1 MSAADGFLTPPR
13 GAAHAELER
22 RYRRLLG
29 LYPREFR
36 ARRGTEMLGVLMAS
50 ARDGQTRPAPGD
62 VADMVKGSLLMRLR
76 GPRGGWA
83 SALAAFAVLAPLF
96 LVLTDIL
103 LVAVP
108 YWESQAAWE
117 DRIRSMKAVVPAG
130 TALPPDLLE
139 RLHDGGIQLLSQ
151 PSFLIL
157 AGGHVIVA
165 AAVLAGLRR
174 TALAALLVAAV
185 VDWHW
190 VHWNN
195 FNVLAPGRLV
205 TTLFI
210 YGVFLIEAF
219 ALAVADPR
227 AARRLVTWRHAVNVL
242 LLAGAVQAW
251 SFGANAA
258 TDFPR
263 STANADLVTGFVLAV
278 IALALL
284 GVLGLGWRTSLL
296 FAAAC
301 FPCAVVGAAFH
312 TSWIGSI
319 VLTEWVLYLPLLLVA
334 CWSAAWTV
342 RRTVTR
348 RGGAHG
354 SAS

>member
-22 RYRRLLG
+22 RYRRLLR

-36 ARRGTEMLGVLMAS
+36 ARRGAEMLGVLMAS
-50 ARDGQTRPAPGD
+50 ARAGQTRPAPGD
-62 VADMVKGSLLMRLR
+62 VADIVGGSLLMRLR

-83 SALAAFAVLAPLF
+83 SALAAFALLAPLF

-117 DRIRSMKAVVPAG
+117 NRIRSAKAAG
-130 TALPPDLLE
+130 AALPPELLE
-139 RLHDGGIQLLSQ
+139 RFHDGGIGLLSQ
-151 PSFLIL
+151 PGFLVF

-185 VDWHW
+185 VDFGNWAHLTSF
-190 VHWNN
+190 H
-195 FNVLAPGRLV
+195 VLPGSL
-205 TTLFI
+205 TMLLLT
-210 YGVFLIEAF
+210 GAVFLLEAF

-227 AARRLVTWRHAVNVL
+227 AARRLVTWRHAATVL

-251 SFGANAA
+251 SFAADSSAESPRSLANAYMI
-258 TDFPR
+258 
-263 STANADLVTGFVLAV
+263 TGFVLAV
-278 IALALL
+278 TAVALPL
-284 GVLGLGWRTSLL
+284 VLGLGWRISLL
-296 FAAAC
+296 PAAVC
-301 FPCAVVGAAFH
+301 YPCALGVTFIYMASF
-312 TSWIGSI
+312 SI
-319 VLTEWVLYLPLLLVA
+319 VPTKVALYLPPLLVA

-342 RRTVTR
+342 RRAVIR